1 MISPFH
7 HLPDRA
13 LLRTQEEQ
21 VPLSSSQL
29 AARRFRDISW
39 ELAETTHG
47 LDVSITAQ
55 ETPLKEL
62 VLRWDLDFPQG
73 CRFLGGPWE
82 RGYGSQEWRGF
93 APDRVMA
100 WYFAADNGQEVL
112 CFGVKAQPHAL
123 CWWSADP
130 HGFSLHLD
138 LRCGGEGVKL
148 RGRTLPAASVV
159 FRRSGTT
166 AFQAL
171 QRFFKELCPAPVLP
185 DHPVYGSNNWY
196 YAYGNSSHQDILQD
210 ADYLA
215 SLTQGLENRPY
226 MVIDDGWQ
234 SLHNMEPGYNGGPWR
249 AGNEKFPDM
258 GALAREIAKR
268 GARPGI
274 WIRLLWNRDPQIP
287 ENWRSKRDREY
298 LDPTVP
304 EVLSYIQE
312 DLRTLRRW
320 GYELIKHDFSTYDI
334 FGRWGFQMGSQI
346 TEGGW
351 RFADETVTSA
361 EAVLNFYKAVREA
374 AGSGLILGCNC
385 IGHLGAGLMHLN
397 RTGDDTSGR
406 SWEQTRKMGVNT
418 LSFSLPQHGALFAID
433 ADCVGVTGFIARAG
447 HRHSHVPVPQ
457 GRGHGVP
464 FHRRQDKPA
473 HGQLLLVKHLPL
485 GRQPQAEG
493 QQGTEEH
500 PQQGPQRLDC
510 SHASSPFTAF
520 SPWRS
525 FPAARPGAPPA
536 GRTASYSPAAG
547 RRAGPCGRRG
557 P

>member
-62 VLRWDLDFPQG
+62 VLRWDLNFPQG

-159 FRRSGTT
+159 FRRSGAT

-249 AGNEKFPDM
+249 EGNEKFPDM

-287 ENWRSKRDREY
+287 ESWRSKRDREY

-433 ADCVGVTGFIARAG
+433 ADCVGVTGEI
-447 HRHSHVPVPQ
+447 PWELN
-457 GRGHGVP
+457 
-464 FHRRQDKPA
+464 RQWL
-473 HGQLLLVKHLPL
+473 QLLAESGTPL
-485 GRQPQAEG
+485 FTSIQPGVLTPEQ
-493 QQGTEEH
+493 EEEVRAAYAMASQH
-500 PQQGPQRLDC
+500 SSAGAYPLDWQNNMYPESWLL
-510 SHASSPFTAF
+510 SHRKETFR
-520 SPWRS
+520 WYLDR
-525 FPAARPGAPPA
+525 
-536 GRTASYSPAAG
+536 
-547 RRAGPCGRRG
+547 
-557 P
+557 

>member
-39 ELAETTHG
+39 ALAETTHG

-171 QRFFKELCPAPVLP
+171 QRFFKELCPVPLLP

-258 GALAREIAKR
+258 GALAREIANR

-274 WIRLLWNRDPQIP
+274 WVRLLWNRDPQVP
-287 ENWRSKRDREY
+287 ESWRSKRDREY

-320 GYELIKHDFSTYDI
+320 GYELIKHDFSTFDI

-433 ADCVGVTGFIARAG
+433 ADCVGVTGEI
-447 HRHSHVPVPQ
+447 PWELN
-457 GRGHGVP
+457 
-464 FHRRQDKPA
+464 RQWL
-473 HGQLLLVKHLPL
+473 QLLAESGKKMSELNGIYAQYPQVLVNV
-485 GRQPQAEG
+485 
-493 QQGTEEH
+493 
-500 PQQGPQRLDC
+500 
-510 SHASSPFTAF
+510 TAN
-520 SPWRS
+520 
-525 FPAARPGAPPA
+525 AAQKKAYKEDEVLA
-536 GRTASYSPAAG
+536 LSLIHI
-547 RRAGPCGRRG
+547 
-557 P
+557 